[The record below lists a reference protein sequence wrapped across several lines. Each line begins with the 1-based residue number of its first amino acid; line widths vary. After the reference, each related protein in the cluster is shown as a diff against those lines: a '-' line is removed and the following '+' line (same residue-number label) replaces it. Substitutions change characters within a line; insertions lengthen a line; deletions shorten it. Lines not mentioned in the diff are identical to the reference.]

1 MAARTDQSAAVLASA
16 VTGKQLPPLDVA
28 LAYVEA
34 CRGERTE
41 WERRWRTARAETGT
55 APRRRWPLIAAVGGA
70 VLVLGVAGA
79 VLAVRL
85 ADDPPPADPAPRASR
100 FFADHDVF
108 NQRHPHPRLA
118 PDSAQLVQDLLA
130 SGEVRLYSGGAGALV
145 YRADADTPVHEV
157 TPRKHVGRWGPDP
170 FAGVDFPWDASWQL
184 PGERQWTVVLTPD
197 GRSVECWRTRVEDGR
212 PSCEWGAVADTRGS
226 SVVEKGQA
234 TGSGMSRLAGLIT
247 RAEWKAGRI
256 DHALSFGTLR
266 NDGRPVFPAVDSDGS
281 GRGPWSQGQFIW
293 LDPAYD
299 IEADTSLAPYER
311 VIAKAL
317 QEYGAFNVKNSGEFG
332 FLSEYGSR
340 PPGSGEG
347 DHPSLSHIKFG
358 KYLRAGTIKP
368 AS

>member
-1 MAARTDQSAAVLASA
+1 MFRLVRGNQHI
-16 VTGKQLPPLDVA
+16 LDVLDVLHRDWLA
-28 LAYVEA
+28 LRIHDGAFSTM
-34 CRGERTE
+34 GL
-41 WERRWRTARAETGT
+41 TARRPRTG
-55 APRRRWPLIAAVGGA
+55 
-70 VLVLGVAGA
+70 
-79 VLAVRL
+79 
-85 ADDPPPADPAPRASR
+85 
-100 FFADHDVF
+100 
-108 NQRHPHPRLA
+108 
-118 PDSAQLVQDLLA
+118 DLLA
-130 SGEVRLYSGGAGALV
+130 AVKFVVQTLAAAGESPLIPSWLVNMAALALSAASLTGWSGSWLWHWALVEVLLRLTVGVAVGIVLGWLLGRLFFRARNESLRLAEHSEGFVAQGGLSALTWRGALLAMLLLLV
-145 YRADADTPVHEV
+145 IRPLIGYLAQPPGTRAPSARLV
-157 TPRKHVGRWGPDP
+157 TAVFGIRGIGSFFYLAYALGHGE
-170 FAGVDFPWDASWQL
+170 FAVEAGQL
-184 PGERQWTVVLTPD
+184 WAVVTFTVVV
-197 GRSVECWRTRVEDGR
+197 SVFLHG
-212 PSCEWGAVADTRGS
+212 VAAAP
-226 SVVEKGQA
+226 VVA
-234 TGSGMSRLAGLIT
+234 WPAGLIT